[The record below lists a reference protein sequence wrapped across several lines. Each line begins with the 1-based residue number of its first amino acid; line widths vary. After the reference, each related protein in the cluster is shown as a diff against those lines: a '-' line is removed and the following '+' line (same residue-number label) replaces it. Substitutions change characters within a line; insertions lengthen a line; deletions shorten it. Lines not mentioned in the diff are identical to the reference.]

1 MKHRSMDPAAKHTR
15 HYICRTISCKDRDTT
30 IPEMQQHWCAGRR
43 VVPPAAERYGR
54 GYVTGALSVTR
65 CGTAPAMPG
74 RAEIEALYKKV
85 YG

>member
-1 MKHRSMDPAAKHTR
+1 M
-15 HYICRTISCKDRDTT
+15 
-30 IPEMQQHWCAGRR
+30 EEGRQR
-43 VVPPAAERYGR
+43 GRWSDEAPQYGN
-54 GYVTGALSVTR
+54 VTGALSVTR